1 MKPVIAVIA
10 VAALIAIRVT
20 RVVIG
25 TIGLQHELGI
35 ACAIIGAA
43 AVLLFGFTWFIR
55 IGAFMALVSLWR
67 WPWFAAL
74 LFAAPRVVLMIP
86 GLVSTVVAKWRHPRP
101 LWRGVPSG

>member
-1 MKPVIAVIA
+1 MKPVIAIIA

-35 ACAIIGAA
+35 ACAIIGLA

-55 IGAFMALVSLWR
+55 VGAFMALVSLWR

-86 GLVSTVVAKWRHPRP
+86 GLLSTAVAKWRHPRP
-101 LWRGVPSG
+101 LWRGVPSS